1 MPKVGEE
8 MVASKRR
15 DLIPKVKQFIATI
28 CLGPISLGASLSW
41 TAPVLP
47 HMQDLN
53 STSTLHLTTSEGS
66 WVGSMVAIGVLVAAL
81 PSGCLADRFGVKKVT
96 IGLVLPVLLFTVI
109 VIFARDVYALCVG
122 RLLAGMATG
131 GISVV
136 GPMYISEISE
146 VSFRGTLG
154 SFFEFL
160 IYVGVV
166 MVVTCGSF
174 VHYKALTVIMGVLAL
189 ILGIIF
195 IFLPESPTYLM
206 KRNRRDKAEKALRF
220 YRPPGYNFKKALDE
234 IDEGLHQER
243 KKASIMNALKSRAVR
258 RGFVAAVGLTI
269 IQQLSG
275 IDCVLFYTVQVFQAA
290 GTNLD
295 PYMCSIAVALV
306 ELISTVIAV
315 FIIEKAGRKVFLY
328 ISCLGTGLCLGVLA
342 IYYHLKIYNIDFP
355 GMNVVPLVSIV
366 VYSFMFAVGLGPV
379 PYMIYGELFT
389 PEVKGLAIG
398 ITITTNWT
406 CLFIITKTL
415 PVMMSDMGPHVPFYM
430 YSAMVMTSVIFIK
443 FFIPETKGKSL
454 QEIQLELSGSK
465 RAMNEP
471 NPNI

>member
-1 MPKVGEE
+1 MLN
-8 MVASKRR
+8 SS
-15 DLIPKVKQFIATI
+15 FIV

-53 STSTLHLTTSEGS
+53 STSTLHLTISEGS

-109 VIFARDVYALCVG
+109 VIFTGDVYVLCVG
-122 RLLAGMATG
+122 RLLAGMASG

-146 VSFRGTLG
+146 VSLRGTLG

-160 IYVGVV
+160 VFVGIL

-174 VHYKALTVIMGVLAL
+174 VHYKTLTVIMGIIAL

-206 KRNRRDKAEKALRF
+206 KCNRRDKAENEKALCFFRA
-220 YRPPGYNFKKALDE
+220 PGYNFKEALDQ
-234 IDEGLHQER
+234 IHEGLHQER
-243 KKASIMNALKSRAVR
+243 KKLSIMNALKSRAVR
-258 RGFVAAVGLTI
+258 RGFVAAVGLSI

-295 PYMCSIAVALV
+295 PYMCSIVVALV
-306 ELISTVIAV
+306 QLISSVIAV

-328 ISCLGTGLCLGVLA
+328 ISCLGTGSCLGVLA

-366 VYSFMFAVGLGPV
+366 VYSFMFAVGLGPM
-379 PYMIYGELFT
+379 PYMIYGELFA

-398 ITITTNWT
+398 ITTTTNWT

-430 YSAMVMTSVIFIK
+430 YSAMVMTSVIYVK

-465 RAMNEP
+465 RAMEEAERYRHFS
-471 NPNI
+471 